1 MTVTG
6 RSLAATAHGGGW
18 REYLAVSGNQLR
30 LTAVT
35 RLLCGLASQAAAA
48 REQHGLFCEGN
59 KCLIYTE
66 NEYKTV

>member
-1 MTVTG
+1 M
-6 RSLAATAHGGGW
+6 
-18 REYLAVSGNQLR
+18 AVSGNQLR

-59 KCLIYTE
+59 KCLIYME
-66 NEYKTV
+66 NEYQTV